1 MLIKFINQELIPLF
15 MYGLEELRK
24 EINKLDEELVPIL
37 VSMYSKRF
45 DFSSFNKGIKF
56 LDLIMK
62 RTFEIPREI
71 AEAKYYN
78 NSEGFEDENIY
89 NLLKDKKR
97 EEDVLSYVLS
107 VVFMMDSRVANFVK
121 EDYKD
126 IIETSL
132 EVQVNH
138 INELKEKQPYIS
150 EK

>member
-1 MLIKFINQELIPLF
+1 MDELKR
-15 MYGLEELRK
+15 LRK
-24 EINKLDEELVPIL
+24 EINRLDEDIVPIL
-37 VSMYSKRF
+37 VGMYSKRL
-45 DFSSFNKGIKF
+45 DFSLNKGINF
-56 LDLIMK
+56 TDLIMK

-78 NSEGFEDENIY
+78 NPEGFEDKNIY
-89 NLLKDKKR
+89 GLLKDEKR

-107 VVFMMDSRVANFVK
+107 VVFMMDSSTVRFVK